1 MMEQVMDTSGLWSEW
16 WLWAAFGIGLVI
28 FEIFAPGFVFLGFAV
43 GAAVVAILALL
54 GLTPSLPWMLVIFGC
69 VSIAAWLGMR
79 SVIGVRT
86 GQTKH
91 FDSDINEN

>member
-1 MMEQVMDTSGLWSEW
+1 MEQVLDTSVLWSEW
-16 WLWAAFGIGLVI
+16 WLWAVIAIGLVI

-54 GLTPSLPWMLVIFGC
+54 GFAMSLPWMLVIFGG
-69 VSIAAWLGMR
+69 VAIAAWLGMR
-79 SVIGVRT
+79 SVIGVRR